1 MIKKLILSFNDK
13 LTIKEKEIA
22 EYILENMNEV
32 LKMTSAELAKRAGVG
47 QSSVIKFIKK
57 IGFNKYGYFKIQLSK
72 ELENEKIYKIKE
84 TIHSQIYVDDS
95 LENIAT
101 KTLNEITKAL
111 EKTIGNIDYRYFETV
126 IELIKKSKKI
136 LIIGSGMSSIVA
148 RDLEMKFIKINI
160 EAVHYESSHIQ
171 LMRLATMDSKDL
183 VIAISHR
190 GETEDVID
198 VIKKAKKK
206 NINVLSITSIGK
218 NTVSD
223 LSNYNL
229 KIISDENIFRSSAI
243 SSRMAQ
249 LILNDIIFLRLT
261 QEDYEKAKNYIEESR
276 ELIKHIL

>member
-1 MIKKLILSFNDK
+1 MIKKLILSFKGK

-22 EYILENMNEV
+22 EYILENMSEI

-57 IGFNKYGYFKIQLSK
+57 IGFNKYGDFKIQLSK

-84 TIHSQIYVDDS
+84 TIHSQIYTDDS
-95 LENIAT
+95 LEDIAT

-111 EKTIGNIDYRYFETV
+111 EKTIGNIDYEYFETV

-160 EAVHYESSHIQ
+160 EAVHYESSHMQ
-171 LMRLATMDSKDL
+171 LMRLATMDSKDS

-218 NTVSD
+218 NTVAD

-229 KIISDENIFRSSAI
+229 RIISDENVFRSSAI

-276 ELIKHIL
+276 ELIKHI